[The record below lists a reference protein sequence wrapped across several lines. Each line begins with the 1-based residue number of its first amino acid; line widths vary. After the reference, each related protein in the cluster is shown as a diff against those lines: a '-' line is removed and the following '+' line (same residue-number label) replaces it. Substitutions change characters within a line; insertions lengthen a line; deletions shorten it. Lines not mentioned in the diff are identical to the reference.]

1 MSITATAMS
10 LSDKSKF
17 DCEVRKKVASH
28 ADSIQRRIDR
38 LFAVLMPLQWIAG
51 IAAAL
56 FISPQTWIGAQ
67 GQVHPH
73 VLFAI
78 IGGAILGSLP
88 VGLAIF
94 RPGKFSTRMVIA
106 CSQVLFSSLLIHL
119 TGGRIETHFHVFGS
133 LAFLAAYRDWRVLV
147 PATLIVATD
156 HFLRG
161 VWWPET
167 VFGIAAAENWRW
179 LEHAAW
185 VIFEDVFL
193 ILIILQSVREMHELA
208 RHTTQVELTAETLAQ
223 RAEEIRKLSL
233 VASEASYGVIITDR
247 QGRAEWVNESFTQM
261 TGFTA
266 ADILGNEPWS
276 LLYGPHT
283 DSETVKHIREQIQL
297 SQRVSAELVNHTKD
311 GREFWT
317 SLKIEPVYGNDGQ
330 LTNFISTQTDI
341 SERKVRESELRR
353 AKEES
358 ELANRAKS
366 QFLANMSHEIRTPLN
381 GILGFTE
388 LLRVAGGISEAE
400 RQDYLQSISTSGRH
414 LLTLINDILDIS
426 KIEAGH
432 LLVETVRCSPHQ
444 IIAEVVSVLRVPAQ
458 EKGVCLDYRWESGV
472 PDSILSDPLQLKQLL
487 MNLLGNAI
495 KFTEQG
501 SVIVVAALNANRDAQ
516 LLHIEVRD
524 TGMGIASDKLDMIFE
539 PFAQADSS
547 VTRKHGGTGLGLAIS
562 QRIVEAL
569 GGELKV
575 ESEVG
580 RGSTFS
586 ATIATGDLSTIK
598 ILEKP
603 PQEIIGDVIH
613 QESTTSSLT
622 GINILLVEDGDTNRT
637 LLRVT
642 LSRNGATVATAENG
656 KVALHLAAEQEFDVI
671 LMDMQMPIMDG
682 YNAARILRDRG
693 FAKPIIALTA
703 HAMKGDREKCEEA
716 GCSGY
721 LTKPINLDTLVQTV
735 RQATTATAGDSSATQ
750 PHASGRT
757 MLAATQVPTAVRSSL
772 PVDDPEIGAIVR
784 EFVEKLS
791 GQIEHME
798 AAITSHSYAELA
810 SLAHWLKGAGGT
822 VGFDCFTEPAHQL
835 ERFAKEGNDAEIG
848 GTIRQ
853 LRSLQ
858 QAVVV
863 S

>member
-1 MSITATAMS
+1 MR
-10 LSDKSKF
+10 LSDKSTF
-17 DCEVRKKVASH
+17 EREVEQKVLRH
-28 ADSIQRRIDR
+28 ADSIQRRVDR

-56 FISPQTWIGAQ
+56 FISPQTWIGAK

-78 IGGAILGSLP
+78 FGGALLGSLP
-88 VGLAIF
+88 VALAVF
-94 RPGKFSTRMVIA
+94 RPGKLSTRLVIA

-147 PATLIVATD
+147 PATLIVAAD

-161 VWWPET
+161 VWWSET
-167 VFGIAAAENWRW
+167 VFGVAAAENWRW

-185 VIFEDVFL
+185 VVFEDVFL

-233 VASEASYGVIITDR
+233 VASEARYGVVITDP
-247 QGRAEWVNESFTQM
+247 QQRAEWVNDSFIQM

-266 ADILGNEPWS
+266 GEIIGREPWT
-276 LLYGPHT
+276 LLHGPHT
-283 DSETVKHIREQIQL
+283 DPVTAERVREQLRQ
-297 SQRVSAELVNHTKD
+297 QRSVGVELINYAKD

-317 SLKIEPVYGNDGQ
+317 SLKIEPVFDEDGR
-330 LTNFISTQTDI
+330 LTNFISTQTNI
-341 SERKVRESELRR
+341 SDRKEREAELRR

-358 ELANRAKS
+358 ESANRAKS

-388 LLRVAGGISEAE
+388 LLRVAAAGISETE
-400 RQDYLQSISTSGRH
+400 RQDYLQTISSSGRH

-432 LLVETVRCSPHQ
+432 LLVENVRCSPHQ

-458 EKGVCLDYRWESGV
+458 EKGLCLDYRWESGI
-472 PDSILSDPLQLKQLL
+472 PESIMSDPFRLKQLL

-501 SVIVVAALNANRDAQ
+501 SVIVVASLDATTVSQ
-516 LLHIEVRD
+516 LLRIEVRD
-524 TGMGIASDKLDMIFE
+524 TGMGIPSDKLDMIFE

-547 VTRKHGGTGLGLAIS
+547 VTRKHGGTGLGLAITR
-562 QRIVEAL
+562 RIAEAL
-569 GGELKV
+569 GGTLVVTSEL
-575 ESEVG
+575 G
-580 RGSTFS
+580 RGSAFA
-586 ATIATGDLSTIK
+586 ATVATGDLSGIS

-603 PQEIIGDVIH
+603 PQDTIGDVIP
-613 QESTTSSLT
+613 QESAMSDLT
-622 GINILLVEDGDTNRT
+622 GLNVLLVEDGDTNRK

-642 LSRNGATVATAENG
+642 LTRGGASVATAENG
-656 KVALHLAAEQEFDVI
+656 KIALHLATEQSFDVI
-671 LMDMQMPIMDG
+671 LMDMQMPVMDG
-682 YNAARILRDRG
+682 YTATRILRERG
-693 FAKPIIALTA
+693 FTKPIIALTA
-703 HAMKGDREKCEEA
+703 HAMKGDREKCQEA

-721 LTKPINLDTLVQTV
+721 LTKPINLGTLVHTV
-735 RQATTATAGDSSATQ
+735 LEATSAAGSTATRPRAA
-750 PHASGRT
+750 GRT
-757 MLAATQVPTAVRSSL
+757 ARTAARPPAKVESSL
-772 PVDDPEIGAIVR
+772 PVNDPEIGAIVR
-784 EFVEKLS
+784 EFVDKLS
-791 GQIEHME
+791 TQIEQMN
-798 AAITSHSYAELA
+798 AANSNRNYVELA
-810 SLAHWLKGAGGT
+810 ELAHWLKGAGGT
-822 VGFDCFTEPAHQL
+822 VGFDCFTEPALQL
-835 ERFAKEGNDAEIG
+835 EQFAKEGNDAEIG
-848 GTIRQ
+848 GIVRQ
-853 LRSLQ
+853 LRSLHE
-858 QAVVV
+858 VVV

>member
-1 MSITATAMS
+1 MR
-10 LSDKSKF
+10 LSDKSTF
-17 DCEVRKKVASH
+17 EREVQQKVLRH
-28 ADSIQRRIDR
+28 ADSIQRRVDR

-51 IAAAL
+51 VAAAL

-78 IGGAILGSLP
+78 FGGALLGSLP
-88 VGLAIF
+88 VALAVF
-94 RPGKFSTRMVIA
+94 RPGKLSTRLVIA

-147 PATLIVATD
+147 PATLIVAAD
-156 HFLRG
+156 HFVRG
-161 VWWPET
+161 VWWSET

-185 VIFEDVFL
+185 VVFEDVFL

-233 VASEASYGVIITDR
+233 VASEARYGVVITDP
-247 QGRAEWVNESFTQM
+247 QQRAEWINESFAEM

-266 ADILGNEPWS
+266 GEIIGREPWT
-276 LLYGPHT
+276 LLHGPHT
-283 DSETVKHIREQIQL
+283 DPVTAERVREQLGQ
-297 SQRVSAELVNHTKD
+297 QRSVGAELINYAKD

-317 SLKIEPVYGNDGQ
+317 SLKIEPVFDEDGR
-330 LTNFISTQTDI
+330 LTNFISTQTNI
-341 SERKVRESELRR
+341 SDRKEREAELRR

-358 ELANRAKS
+358 ESANRAKS

-388 LLRVAGGISEAE
+388 LLRVAAGISEVE
-400 RQDYLQSISTSGRH
+400 RQDYLQSISSSGRH

-432 LLVETVRCSPHQ
+432 LLVEQVQCSPHQ

-458 EKGVCLDYRWESGV
+458 EKGLCLDYRWESGI
-472 PDSILSDPLQLKQLL
+472 PESIMSDPFRLKQLL

-501 SVIVVAALNANRDAQ
+501 SVIVVASLDAATDPQ
-516 LLHIEVRD
+516 LLRIEVRD
-524 TGMGIASDKLDMIFE
+524 TGMGIPPDKLDMIFE
-539 PFAQADSS
+539 PFAQADST
-547 VTRKHGGTGLGLAIS
+547 VTRKHGGTGLGLAITR
-562 QRIVEAL
+562 RIAEAL
-569 GGELKV
+569 GGKLMVASEL
-575 ESEVG
+575 G
-580 RGSTFS
+580 RGSAFS
-586 ATIATGDLSTIK
+586 ATVATGDLSGVS

-603 PQEIIGDVIH
+603 PQDTIGDVIP
-613 QESTTSSLT
+613 QESDMSDLT
-622 GINILLVEDGDTNRT
+622 GLNILLVEDGDTNRK

-642 LSRNGATVATAENG
+642 LTRGGASVATAENG
-656 KVALHLAAEQEFDVI
+656 KIALHLATEQDFDVI
-671 LMDMQMPIMDG
+671 LMDMQMPVMDG
-682 YNAARILRDRG
+682 YTATRILRERG
-693 FAKPIIALTA
+693 FTKPIIALTA
-703 HAMKGDREKCEEA
+703 HAMKGDREKCQEA

-721 LTKPINLDTLVQTV
+721 LTKPINLGTLVHTV
-735 RQATTATAGDSSATQ
+735 LEATRDPGSTATRSRAA
-750 PHASGRT
+750 GRT
-757 MLAATQVPTAVRSSL
+757 MRAAAHPLAKVQSSL

-791 GQIEHME
+791 GQIEQMD
-798 AAITSHSYAELA
+798 AASTNRNYVELA
-810 SLAHWLKGAGGT
+810 DLAHWLKGAGGT
-822 VGFDCFTEPAHQL
+822 VGFDCFTEPALQL
-835 ERFAKEGNDAEIG
+835 EQFANERNDAEIVE
-848 GTIRQ
+848 IVRK
-853 LRSLQ
+853 LRSLHE
-858 QAVVV
+858 VVV